1 VDSAEERN
9 MLSDLMDREH
19 WIVGPVFAGL
29 LALPWLV
36 VCAFAPGAVPVLFG
50 SLCFVF
56 LIGSRFFE
64 RTSVFEAALPISGRH
79 MVAARVLSVLAWL
92 WFPALTMIAGEL
104 LMQGW
109 KATMPLVEMAA
120 VFNLVALSVQSF
132 GLRKPSPSHGVGLLA
147 PLCGGAAI
155 LVPGIFS
162 HWGEVT
168 GGCMAVSAV
177 LGARLWV
184 SAPVG
189 FEIAPAEALRVRGSA
204 RRRRSLLGELLA
216 RDPVLKFAPVF
227 AVLVGAVYPFVCAV
241 SHAGTITTAFGCTCM
256 MVAITSPTER
266 ATEFEAALPIPAR
279 LLLAARLIE
288 TMALW
293 GLQGLVVIVE
303 TVALRGWKDALS
315 MMDLAAL
322 AIPVWLAVQSAGI
335 RETSPPRWARSLLS
349 WIAVAPGFIYLES
362 ATHRPPV
369 PSVLGVC
376 LAASAAL
383 LLRLWYTM
391 PEGFQIAPTNPTRP
405 PRFALRWPDWRRVWS
420 PAWLPA
426 WRAFPSR
433 EVVWTGLFFSWIPV
447 LVGMSLVV
455 GVALVITTVS
465 ALERLEWLL
474 VLPVSRRRVLPMMLL
489 PGLCFTMATV
499 LAAGYLRAAG
509 EGPAVS
515 TGHSDVWQEK
525 AAPGPGTPNVLV
537 PATFWNWAWGW
548 EAPVIQAPWGE
559 TTQPEL
565 FIRLGFAFYNPYSAA
580 PHNSARFLDWQFAR
594 ATEAVYGRAV
604 PLARAAEL
612 PKLGLVPVTARHRTR
627 TIEVLAA
634 VLAFLGFFY
643 LALWRKTSGGR
654 IRAVLIW
661 VAVVAPFGFDF
672 LTTPRVVRS
681 GMLSDVVTLRLA
693 GVLPQNWA
701 ALTAVAA
708 LLLGGAYLAV
718 ERQFEKVDL
727 VRAASP
733 RMPKRRNRELRS
745 GV

>member
-1 VDSAEERN
+1 
-9 MLSDLMDREH
+9 MLSDLMEREH
-19 WIVGPVFAGL
+19 WIGGPVFAGL
-29 LALPWLV
+29 LALPWLA
-36 VCAFAPGAVPVLFG
+36 VCAFAPGAVSGLFG
-50 SLCFVF
+50 GLCFLFLVF
-56 LIGSRFFE
+56 GRFPV
-64 RTSVFEAALPISGRH
+64 RASLFEAALPISGRQV
-79 MVAARVLSVLAWL
+79 VAARVLTVLAFL
-92 WFPALTMIAGEL
+92 CFPALTMIAGEAII
-104 LMQGW
+104 QGW
-109 KATMPLVEMAA
+109 KAAMPLVEMAA
-120 VFNLVALSVQSF
+120 VFTLVAMAAQSF
-132 GLRKPSPSHGVGLLA
+132 HLRKPDPSGGLGFLA
-147 PLCGGAAI
+147 LLGGGAMI

-162 HWGEVT
+162 HWGAVT

-189 FEIAPAEALRVRGSA
+189 FEIAPAKARRARASA
-204 RRRRSLLGELLA
+204 RRRRSMLGQLLA
-216 RDPVLKFAPVF
+216 QNLVLKFAPVF
-227 AVLVGAVYPFVCAV
+227 AVLVGAVYPFFCAGL
-241 SHAGTITTAFGCTCM
+241 HAEVIASTFGCACM

-266 ATEFEAALPIPAR
+266 ATVFEAALPIPAR

-293 GLQGLVVIVE
+293 GLQGLAVIGE
-303 TVALRGWKDALS
+303 TVVLRGWKDALS
-315 MMDLAAL
+315 LMELAAL

-349 WIAVAPGFIYLES
+349 WMVVSTGFIYLES

-369 PSVLGVC
+369 LLVLGVC
-376 LAASAAL
+376 LAASAVL
-383 LLRLWYTM
+383 LVRLWHTV

-426 WRAFPSR
+426 WRAFPVSQ
-433 EVVWTGLFFSWIPV
+433 VLWTGLCVSWILV
-447 LVGMSLVV
+447 LLGMSLVV
-455 GVALVITTVS
+455 GVALVIATLS

-474 VLPVSRRRVLPMMLL
+474 VLPVSRRRLLPMMLL

-499 LAAGYLRAAG
+499 LAAGYLRSAGKAPMVSAA
-509 EGPAVS
+509 
-515 TGHSDVWQEK
+515 
-525 AAPGPGTPNVLV
+525 GPGTPNVRV

-548 EAPVIQAPWGE
+548 EAPVIQSPWGE
-559 TTQPEL
+559 TTQPKT
-565 FIRLGFAFYNPYSAA
+565 FIRLGFAFYNPYSVA

-594 ATEAVYGRAV
+594 ATEAVYGRSV
-604 PLARAAEL
+604 PLAQAAEL
-612 PKLGLVPVTARHRTR
+612 PKLGLVPITHRHRTCS
-627 TIEVLAA
+627 IELLAA

-643 LALWRKTSGGR
+643 LALWRRTSGGR
-654 IRAVLIW
+654 IWAVWIGL
-661 VAVVAPFGFDF
+661 AVIAPFGFDF
-672 LTTPRVVRS
+672 LTTLRVVRS
-681 GMLSDVVTLRLA
+681 GMLSDIVSLRLA
-693 GVLPQNWA
+693 GILPQNWA

-718 ERQFEKVDL
+718 EKQFEQVDL